1 MEKKSNIFKPDIGYV
16 NNNKQVYY
24 SFLDDSLDIRREE
37 EDPRSFMKKIDRS
50 GSYMFRKEV
59 IIKTKDKN
67 YDTKIAGKM
76 GDRIITLDNDIIP
89 IDNIIS
95 ISEK

>member
-89 IDNIIS
+89 IYNIIS